1 LKLSNY
7 FITLITAKGDNIMI
21 RKLTKYDH
29 DMVLSFLSEEPS
41 INLFII
47 GDIEVFG
54 YDSDFQE
61 IWAEFNKHGE
71 IKAVLLRFYQ
81 SFIPYAKGEF
91 NVDEFVS
98 IITSYPRPFFLSG
111 KSDIVEKFEVFQEL
125 QLGKKQETF
134 FAECKSTKNLGET
147 NLDIQK
153 ATIDDIDQILS
164 IRRSIDEFQIRDDA
178 AEMLRTSMETKTARS
193 YFTEEAGQMTA
204 CVSTTA
210 ENSIS
215 AMIVGVCT
223 RKEYRCKGLAT
234 AIMQKLFKDV
244 LNEGK
249 VLCLFYDNPEAGRIY
264 KRLGFNDIGKWT
276 MYR

>member
-1 LKLSNY
+1 
-7 FITLITAKGDNIMI
+7 ME
-21 RKLTKYDH
+21 
-29 DMVLSFLSEEPS
+29 FLSEEPS

-47 GDIEVFG
+47 GDLEVFG
-54 YDSDFQE
+54 YDTDFQD
-61 IWAEFNKHGE
+61 IWAQFNEQGE

-91 NVDEFVS
+91 DVAQFVS
-98 IITSYPRPFFLSG
+98 IINSFPQPHFLSG
-111 KSDIVEKFEVFQEL
+111 KSEIVEKFEAYKEL
-125 QLGKKQETF
+125 QLGIKQQTF
-134 FAECKSTKNLGET
+134 FAECTSTEYIKNT
-147 NLDIQK
+147 NMDIIK
-153 ATIDDIDQILS
+153 ADIDDIDQILS
-164 IRRSIDEFQIRDDA
+164 LRKSIDEFQIRDDA
-178 AEMLRTSMETKTARS
+178 REMLLTSMQSNTARS
-193 YFTEEAGQMTA
+193 YFTEESGKMTA

-223 RKEYRCKGLAT
+223 RKEFRGKGLAT

-249 VLCLFYDNPEAGRIY
+249 VLCLFYDNQEAGRIY
-264 KRLGFNDIGKWT
+264 KRLGFKDIGKWT

>member
-1 LKLSNY
+1 LDKILAS
-7 FITLITAKGDNIMI
+7 KGAIIII
-21 RKLTKYDH
+21 RKLTKNDH
-29 DMVLSFLSEEPS
+29 DQVISYLSEEPS

-47 GDIEVFG
+47 GDLEVFG

-61 IWAEFNKHGE
+61 IWAEFNQQGD
-71 IKAVLLRFYQ
+71 IIAVLLRYYQ

-91 NVDEFVS
+91 NVAEFVS
-98 IITSYPRPFFLSG
+98 IIVSYPQPVFLSG
-111 KSDIVEKFEVFQEL
+111 KTDIVEKFESFKEL

-134 FAECKSTKNLGET
+134 FAECKSTEFLDET
-147 NLDIQK
+147 SMDIKK
-153 ATIDDIDQILS
+153 ARIAEIDQILS
-164 IRRSIDEFQIRDDA
+164 LRRTIDEFHLSDNA
-178 AEMLRTSMETKTARS
+178 AEMLRTSMEANTART
-193 YFTEEAGQMTA
+193 YFTEEDGQMTA

-223 RKEYRCKGLAT
+223 RKEYRRKGLAT
-234 AIMQKLFKDV
+234 SIMQKLFKDV

-249 VLCLFYDNPEAGRIY
+249 VLCLFYNNPEAGRIY
-264 KRLGFNDIGKWT
+264 KRLGFRDIGKWT

>member
-1 LKLSNY
+1 M
-7 FITLITAKGDNIMI
+7 MI
-21 RKLTKYDH
+21 RKLTINDH
-29 DMVLSFLSEEPS
+29 DLVLSYLSEEPS

-47 GDIEVFG
+47 GDLEVFG

-61 IWAEFNKHGE
+61 IWAEFDEHRE

-81 SFIPYAKGEF
+81 SFIPYAKREF
-91 NVDEFVS
+91 NIAEFAS
-98 IITSYPRPFFLSG
+98 IIASFPQPIFLSG
-111 KSDIVEKFEVFQEL
+111 KAEIVEKFEPFQEL

-134 FAECKSTKNLGET
+134 FAECKSIENLSET
-147 NLDIQK
+147 DLDIKK
-153 ATIDDIDQILS
+153 AGQDHIDQILS
-164 IRRSIDEFQIRDDA
+164 LRRSIDEFHLSDNA
-178 AEMLRTSMETKTARS
+178 AEMLRTSMESNTART
-193 YFTEEAGQMTA
+193 YFTEEDGIMTA

-223 RKEYRCKGLAT
+223 RKEYRRKGLAT
-234 AIMQKLFKDV
+234 AIMQVLFKDV

-276 MYR
+276 MYRK

>member
-1 LKLSNY
+1 MTEK
-7 FITLITAKGDNIMI
+7 
-21 RKLTKYDH
+21 DH
-29 DMVLSFLSEEPS
+29 DQVHTFLSEEPS

-47 GDIEVFG
+47 GDLEVFG

-61 IWAEFNKHGE
+61 LWAEFDEQGE
-71 IKAVLLRFYQ
+71 IKSVLLRFYQ

-91 NVDEFVS
+91 NVAGYIS
-98 IITSYPRPFFLSG
+98 IMSTYQQPIYLSG
-111 KSDIVEKFEVFQEL
+111 KSEIVRKFEPFKEL

-134 FAECKSTKNLGET
+134 FAECKSSAYLEET
-147 NLDIQK
+147 NLDIKK
-153 ATIDDIDQILS
+153 ADIEDIDNILS
-164 IRRSIDEFQIRDDA
+164 LRRSIEEFSIRDDA
-178 AEMLRTSMETKTARS
+178 REMLLSSMQSKTART
-193 YFTEEAGQMTA
+193 YFTEENGMMTS

-223 RKEYRCKGLAT
+223 RKDYRRKGLAT
-234 AIMQKLFKDV
+234 AIMHKLFKDV
-244 LNEGK
+244 LDEGK

-264 KRLGFNDIGKWT
+264 KRLGFKDIGKWT

>member
-1 LKLSNY
+1 
-7 FITLITAKGDNIMI
+7 
-21 RKLTKYDH
+21 KYDH
-29 DMVLSFLSEEPS
+29 DMVLSFLIEEPS

-47 GDIEVFG
+47 GDLEVFG

-61 IWAEFNKHGE
+61 IWAEFDKHGE
-71 IKAVLLRFYQ
+71 IIAVLLRFYQ

-91 NVDEFVS
+91 NVAEFVS
-98 IITSYPRPFFLSG
+98 IITSYPKPFFLSG
-111 KSDIVEKFEVFQEL
+111 KSDIVEKFEAIHEL

-134 FAECKSTKNLGET
+134 FAECKNNENLGET
-147 NLDIQK
+147 KLDIKK
-153 ATIDDIDQILS
+153 ATLDDIDKILS
-164 IRRSIDEFQIRDDA
+164 IRKSIDEFQIREDA
-178 AEMLRTSMETKTARS
+178 AEMLRTSMETNTART
-193 YFTEEAGQMTA
+193 YFTEEYGQITA

-215 AMIVGVCT
+215 AMVVGVCT
-223 RKEYRCKGLAT
+223 RKEYRRKGLAT
-234 AIMQKLFKDV
+234 AIMQKLFNDV

-264 KRLGFNDIGKWT
+264 KRLGFTDIGKWT

>member
-1 LKLSNY
+1 L
-7 FITLITAKGDNIMI
+7 ITLLTAKGDTLMI
-21 RKLTKYDH
+21 RKLTKHDH
-29 DMVLSFLSEEPS
+29 DMVLSYLSEEPS

-47 GDIEVFG
+47 GDLEVFG

-61 IWAEFNKHGE
+61 IWAEFDKHGE
-71 IKAVLLRFYQ
+71 INAVLLRFYQ
-81 SFIPYAKGEF
+81 SFIPYAKDEF
-91 NVDEFVS
+91 NIDKFVS
-98 IITSYPRPFFLSG
+98 IITSYPRPFYLSG
-111 KSDIVEKFEVFQEL
+111 KSDIVEKFEAFQEL
-125 QLGKKQETF
+125 KLGKKQETF
-134 FAECKSTKNLGET
+134 FAECKSTENLGET
-147 NLDIQK
+147 DKDIK
-153 ATIDDIDQILS
+153 NATLDDIDQILS
-164 IRRSIDEFQIRDDA
+164 IRRSIDEFQIRADA
-178 AEMLRTSMETKTARS
+178 AEMLRTSMETNTARS
-193 YFTEEAGQMTA
+193 YFTEENGQITA

-223 RKEYRCKGLAT
+223 RKEYRRKGLAT

-264 KRLGFNDIGKWT
+264 KRLGFKDIGKWT

>member
-1 LKLSNY
+1 
-7 FITLITAKGDNIMI
+7 MI
-21 RKLTKYDH
+21 RKLTLNDH

-61 IWAEFNKHGE
+61 IWAEFNKQGE

-81 SFIPYAKGEF
+81 SFIPYSKGEF

-98 IITSYPRPFFLSG
+98 IMTSYPRPFFLSG
-111 KSDIVEKFEVFQEL
+111 KSDIVEKFEAFQEL
-125 QLGKKQETF
+125 QLGKKQETY
-134 FAECKSTKNLGET
+134 FAECKSTENLGET
-147 NLDIQK
+147 DIEIKK
-153 ATIDDIDQILS
+153 ATLDDIDRILS

-178 AEMLRTSMETKTARS
+178 AEMLQTSMQTNTARS
-193 YFTEEAGQMTA
+193 YFTEDNGQMTA
-204 CVSTTA
+204 CISTTA

-223 RKEYRCKGLAT
+223 RKEYRRKGLAT

-264 KRLGFNDIGKWT
+264 KRLGFKDIGKWT